1 MKVLYDYQVFALQKY
16 GGISRYFFE
25 LMNSYHQN
33 KNIEFELPLIFSNN
47 IHIKSAA
54 FSNHKTF
61 FPNLRLGI
69 KNKYT
74 KYLNKKNL
82 EFSSKIISQQKYDI
96 IHPTYYNPYFLNHIG
111 NKPYVL
117 TIHDMTYEI
126 YPEYFKKNNDTTEF
140 KKRLSKN
147 ASKIITVSENTKNDV
162 LKFYNIDES
171 KVIVVYHGNSI
182 FVNDEFE
189 SEKLKLELPNNYIL
203 YVGKRGSYKNF
214 NTFFKAVSQVA
225 KKYDDLNVICAGG
238 GRFSKKEMAFI
249 KECGMQKRTKHY
261 KLNDQILKQLY
272 SDAVAFIYPS
282 LYEGFGMPIL
292 EAFECKCPV
301 LLSNVSSFPE
311 VAGDAALYFDP
322 LSISSIQNSIE
333 QILSD
338 NVLREKMITA
348 GLQKAKEYSWEKTAA
363 QTKQVY
369 ESIF

>member
-1 MKVLYDYQVFALQKY
+1 MKVLYDYQIFALQKY

-25 LMNSYHQN
+25 LMNVYYKN
-33 KNIEFELPLIFSNN
+33 KSIDFELPLIFSNN
-47 IHIKSAA
+47 IHIESAP

-82 EFSSKIISQQKYDI
+82 MFSSKIISQQNYDI

-126 YPEYFKKNNDTTEF
+126 YPEYFRKNNDTSEL
-140 KKRLSKN
+140 KKMLSKN
-147 ASKIITVSENTKNDV
+147 ASKIITVSENTKKDV
-162 LKFYNIDES
+162 IKFYNIAES
-171 KVIVVYHGNSI
+171 KIVVVHHGNSI
-182 FVNDEFE
+182 FVNKEFE
-189 SEKLKLELPNNYIL
+189 SDRLKLELPKKFIL
-203 YVGKRGSYKNF
+203 YVGNRDSYKNF
-214 NTFFKAVSQVA
+214 NTFFKAAAQLSKQ
-225 KKYDDLNVICAGG
+225 YDDLYVVCAGG
-238 GRFSKKEMAFI
+238 GNFSKKEVVFI
-249 KECGMQKRTKHY
+249 KECGMQERTKY
-261 KLNDQILKQLY
+261 FNVNDQILKHLY
-272 SDAVAFIYPS
+272 NNAAAFIFPS

-322 LSISSIQNSIE
+322 LSISSIETSIE

-338 NVLREKMITA
+338 KILREKLITA
-348 GLQKAKEYSWEKTAA
+348 GLKKAKEYSWENTAEKT
-363 QTKQVY
+363 KLVY